1 MILLV
6 GDFSIWSLLIGA
18 CVFGVTTALIVGA
31 IAAAA
36 AGGLAYEASNLAQG
50 NMPWD
55 DWEGWILGHLKG
67 ELGGLGSVISAVRG
81 EDTLQTQLKGGET
94 VASGAGSGGTLQG
107 VTGQGPLQLQ
117 NAALAA
123 GGAPPPAFQMGAGA
137 DQPRGAGSQPQPMGG
152 QGIGGGGASRYD
164 AMDAEEQGGGSS
176 RGDILKGAAK
186 DIGIGL
192 ATTAASVLPVV
203 GQLGSVAGTAGQFAN
218 VAAGAS
224 STAAEAAGA
233 AVPAVAAIGAQAAP
247 AAPSFA
253 SSALHA
259 LRVVPDTIGNTAT
272 GILQKSLLGAG
283 TGAVSSALQGQDP
296 LRGAAMGGAGGA
308 VGGIAGYGA
317 QQFAPPPVPTITAN
331 PFPMPEINSPSFVG
345 GTAPG
350 APTLGSFAASR
361 LPSLLASGA
370 SQGVGYMMTPPQP
383 PQPDAPVYSARPSY
397 YDVYDIGGPNAAY
410 GGRRPPYWSQ

>member
-18 CVFGVTTALIVGA
+18 CIFGVTTAIIAGA

-36 AGGLAYEASNLAQG
+36 AGGLAYEGANLAQG

-67 ELGGLGSVISAVRG
+67 ELGGIGSVVSAARG
-81 EDTLQTQLKGGET
+81 EDTLQTQLKAGET
-94 VASGAGSGGTLQG
+94 VASGAGSGGSLQAA
-107 VTGQGPLQLQ
+107 TGQGPLQLQ

-137 DQPRGAGSQPQPMGG
+137 EQPRGAGSQPQPMGG
-152 QGIGGGGASRYD
+152 QGMGGGGASRYD
-164 AMDAEEQGGGSS
+164 ALDAEESGGGSS

-192 ATTAASVLPVV
+192 ATTAASVLPGI

-224 STAAEAAGA
+224 STAAEA
-233 AVPAVAAIGAQAAP
+233 VPAIGAVGAIGAEATQAAP
-247 AAPSFA
+247 SLA

-259 LRVVPDTIGNTAT
+259 LRIVPDTIGATAT

-283 TGAVSSALQGQDP
+283 LGAGSAALKGQDP
-296 LRGAAMGGAGGA
+296 LRAAAMGGAGGA
-308 VGGIAGYGA
+308 VSGVAGYGA
-317 QQFAPPPVPTITAN
+317 QQFAPPPVPTVTAN

-345 GTAPG
+345 GTAPA

-361 LPSLLASGA
+361 LPSLLGSAA
-370 SQGVGYMMTPPQP
+370 SQGVGYMMQPPLPPQP
-383 PQPDAPVYSARPSY
+383 AMQPYSSRPTY
-397 YDVYDIGGPNAAY
+397 ADVYDIGGPNAVY
-410 GGRRPPYWSQ
+410 GGRRPYWGG